1 MNRTTFSKINLA
13 ADRLHKIHENLAEY
27 KFIIP
32 LLDEPYQLALQILK
46 YPELDD
52 REVAAQVG
60 INWQTVKQIRRALKN
75 D

>member
-1 MNRTTFSKINLA
+1 MNRTTFSKISLA
-13 ADRLHKIHENLAEY
+13 ADRLHKIHENLEQY

-46 YPELDD
+46 FPELDD

-60 INWQTVKQIRRALKN
+60 VNWQTVKQIRRALEQ
-75 D
+75 

>member
-1 MNRTTFSKINLA
+1 MNRVTFSKINLA
-13 ADRLHKIHENLAEY
+13 ADRLHKIHDNLEQY

-60 INWQTVKQIRRALKN
+60 INWQTVKQIRRALEG
-75 D
+75 